1 MTPDTPASP
10 PAPKKSGQIRIAKS
24 LLQRAVHSD
33 QDALSDIF
41 SQFLGADEKVIYADY
56 LGVDGMWGVG
66 KKSFG
71 CLTNRR
77 IAGLRVGAFKE
88 IIYSDGYL
96 EFTNSGIIYQPS
108 KLALYVMLVIATLG
122 ALYLGAFFASVM
134 SRVYD
139 VDITEITAWGPGV
152 LLAIALTLLFWIVAA
167 RLFYRFSKCGL
178 VWWIREGVPVYVFS
192 NRSMLTRANHLY
204 RLWAEARDQRIKAI
218 REPL

>member
-1 MTPDTPASP
+1 MNPDTPASP

-33 QDALSDIF
+33 QEALSDMF
-41 SQFLGADEKVIYADY
+41 SQFLPPDEKVLYADY
-56 LGVDGMWGVG
+56 LGVEGMWGVG

-96 EFTNSGIIYQPS
+96 EYTNSGIIYQPS
-108 KLALYVMLVIATLG
+108 KLMLYFMLVIATLG
-122 ALYLGAFFASVM
+122 ALYLGAFFTNVLARM
-134 SRVYD
+134 YD
-139 VDITEITAWGPGV
+139 ADMTELKAWGPG
-152 LLAIALTLLFWIVAA
+152 LLMALALMLLFWFIAA